1 MKKFAKFFT
10 MLIAIAMLVSMFAMT
25 VSAEA
30 LDGAVSGADAAPEE
44 TPVTISA
51 SAKLTGYDLEKI
63 SLEDYGVE
71 ILVPDF
77 ETVVTADST
86 NADVFAKMGFGME
99 TLLSNGY
106 LVYGVSSDTQ
116 DIVYVTYDVTDYS
129 RKLGSYADLSES
141 EREAMIKICAAEFEF
156 DEADVSFS
164 SINGIDYIL
173 ASSVEDETDSE
184 GVTSTV
190 RTDVLKTV
198 YNGVEYQIG
207 MRFVNATS
215 AEDAEVIN
223 SIRNSVKISKGDLG
237 FAFDGGAGMSAVEIV
252 LLVAVI
258 LLAAAVAYLL
268 ASRKDGKK

>member
-156 DEADVSFS
+156 DE
-164 SINGIDYIL
+164 
-173 ASSVEDETDSE
+173 
-184 GVTSTV
+184 
-190 RTDVLKTV
+190 
-198 YNGVEYQIG
+198 
-207 MRFVNATS
+207 
-215 AEDAEVIN
+215 
-223 SIRNSVKISKGDLG
+223 
-237 FAFDGGAGMSAVEIV
+237 
-252 LLVAVI
+252 
-258 LLAAAVAYLL
+258 
-268 ASRKDGKK
+268 